1 VDIASYLTL
10 VRQCPNNNAVC
21 PNNKILHN
29 LYSLLLRYSS
39 KILVTT
45 IEYPPGHLRP
55 FKLARE
61 FLHDPIKSS
70 KQSISSKYGY
80 ISYFKLG
87 RMLINKPDYIEKVL
101 LYDHGNFKKG
111 RSLQIAKSLLGEG
124 LVTCEGDPHTRQ
136 RRIIQ
141 PIFHPKQI
149 ATYGR
154 VMTDYASTMNKK
166 WKDGATVDIL
176 REMMHLTLYNLQ
188 TCIKLRCRIRN

>member
-1 VDIASYLTL
+1 MDIASYLTL

-61 FLHDPIKSS
+61 FLHDPIKSL
-70 KQSISSKYGY
+70 KSISSKYGD

-87 RMLINKPDYIEKVL
+87 WQHVYLINKPDYIEKVL
-101 LYDHGNFKKG
+101 VYDHGNFKKG
-111 RSLQIAKSLLGEG
+111 KRLQIPKALLGEG
-124 LVTCEGDPHTRQ
+124 LVTSEGD
-136 RRIIQ
+136 I
-141 PIFHPKQI
+141 
-149 ATYGR
+149 
-154 VMTDYASTMNKK
+154 
-166 WKDGATVDIL
+166 
-176 REMMHLTLYNLQ
+176 
-188 TCIKLRCRIRN
+188 C